1 MTSDSNR
8 FCYHWNKACQG
19 IYLFAGVY
27 DILKDQY
34 LYCLSNCLRNSKYH
48 CEFIQICRLVL
59 INAANHNI
67 LIITRSISTQQDSTN
82 GRSSIS
88 LFPEDTMTIVSTCLN
103 LESHGKTSL

>member
-27 DILKDQY
+27 DILKRSIFILFEQLFEEFD
-34 LYCLSNCLRNSKYH
+34 KYH
-48 CEFIQICRLVL
+48 CKFIQICRLVL

-67 LIITRSISTQQDSTN
+67 LIITRVNFNPTRFN
-82 GRSSIS
+82 
-88 LFPEDTMTIVSTCLN
+88 
-103 LESHGKTSL
+103 